1 MQIPSSLQSSLLGQ
15 NPKGDLAGHLLSTL
29 TTYKYPE
36 HGPSILEVVDI
47 QKKFQHFQALTH
59 INLDLKAGEFVSF
72 LGPSGC
78 GKTTLLRIIAGL
90 EKPDYGKVI
99 KKGTDITL
107 LSAEKR
113 HCGIVFQNYALFPN
127 LNVEENIAFGLD
139 KKKWDKAQRS
149 QRVQQL
155 LELIEL
161 PDIAKK
167 YPNQLSGGQQQRVA
181 LARAIAPNPDILL
194 LDEPLSALDAQVRL
208 NLRQKIRSIQTQLN
222 LPTIMVT
229 HDQEEALSISDRV
242 VVMNHGVIE
251 QIDTPH
257 NIYYKPQTQFVAKFI
272 GTMNFLAAACSV
284 VNQLEVLGFIPLN
297 LEQQK
302 LKAGQSYN
310 IGFRPEAVE
319 LVDDFGSD
327 KESLYLPVKV
337 LSTEFLGAK
346 RRLFCTIHIDGIEQA
361 KHFLQIEIENTKFKT
376 LQELMFIKVPN
387 QLIHV
392 FGEQGYALC

>member
-1 MQIPSSLQSSLLGQ
+1 MQIPSSLQSSLNVQ
-15 NPKGDLAGHLLSTL
+15 NQNAGLAGQLLSTL
-29 TTYKYPE
+29 KTYKYPE
-36 HGPSILEVVDI
+36 HSPVVLEVVDI
-47 QKKFQHFQALTH
+47 QKKFQHFQALSH
-59 INLDLKAGEFVSF
+59 INLDLKSGEFVSF

-139 KKKWDKAQRS
+139 KRKWDKAERS

-161 PDIAKK
+161 PNITKK

-208 NLRQKIRSIQTQLN
+208 NLRQKIRSIQSQLN

-257 NIYYKPQTQFVAKFI
+257 NIYYKPQTRFVAKFI
-272 GTMNFLAAACSV
+272 GTMNFLEATCSAS
-284 VNQLEVLGFIPLN
+284 NQLDILGFIQLS

-302 LKAGQSYN
+302 LKAGQNYS
-310 IGFRPEAVE
+310 IGFRPEVVE
-319 LVDDFGSD
+319 LVDDLGGD
-327 KESLYLPVKV
+327 KESLYLPIKV

-346 RRLFCTIHIDGIEQA
+346 RRLFCAINIDGIEQA
-361 KHFLQIEIENTKFKT
+361 EHVLQIEIENTKFKY
-376 LQELMFIKVPN
+376 LQEFMFIKVPN

-392 FGEQGYALC
+392 FDEQGYALC